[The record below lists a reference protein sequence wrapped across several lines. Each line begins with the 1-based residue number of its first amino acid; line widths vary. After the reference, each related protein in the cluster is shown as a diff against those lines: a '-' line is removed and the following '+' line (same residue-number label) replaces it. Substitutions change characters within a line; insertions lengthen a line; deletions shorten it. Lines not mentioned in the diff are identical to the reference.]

1 MPGPADL
8 FAQIQG
14 RGGGPPP
21 GLAAAL
27 AQRKS
32 PAPPASEE
40 KEITKVPKK
49 LFRSNET
56 KEPFEYNEELK
67 AFLFLSE
74 NDTPSK
80 LVPTLQEA
88 DSIIAIPLAPC
99 VYRMTD
105 YTLAKQEPILL
116 QRCIL
121 KLNVLRCL
129 LRETNTLNKL
139 LQHRLHQ
146 KDTIEEDEL
155 GKVRFMELLS
165 NAGVYQKVS
174 EMILQRSAQL
184 KPVQVH
190 VDGLEVFLKKIESL
204 TPSLQQA
211 RDEIER
217 TESVSF
223 YPGLGELFSPGSQ
236 LLSFP
241 AGMEGSPVGCS
252 CVQSW
257 YAEDLNPATQTTKR
271 RFVLVLEFCISV
283 GTELVFV
290 AATDVYPEFHD
301 PTRNVPV
308 KDLTHRKLQL
318 SSVEDA
324 HLLERLQQRG
334 EFYASVATDN
344 HYLEYYPD
352 SFFPIITSGWNSNAV
367 RPLSKGGRVMVDVKR

>member
-1 MPGPADL
+1 MPGPADFL
-8 FAQIQG
+8 TQIQG
-14 RGGGPPP
+14 RGGPP

-27 AQRKS
+27 SKR
-32 PAPPASEE
+32 APEE
-40 KEITKVPKK
+40 VLPKKK
-49 LFRSNET
+49 LFKSNEH
-56 KEPFEYNEELK
+56 EPFEYHEELQ
-67 AFLFLSE
+67 AFLLLNE
-74 NDTPSK
+74 GDTPSK
-80 LVPTLQEA
+80 LVPTLQ
-88 DSIIAIPLAPC
+88 DDLTIVIPLAPC

-105 YTLAKQEPILL
+105 YTLAKQEPVLL

-129 LRETNTLNKL
+129 AREAITLNTL
-139 LQHRLHQ
+139 LQHRLGRPV
-146 KDTIEEDEL
+146 EEDEL

-174 EMILQRSAQL
+174 EIILQRSAQL
-184 KPVQVH
+184 KPVQVR
-190 VDGLEVFLKKIESL
+190 VDGLEAFLEKIEQL

-211 RDEIER
+211 RDEIET

-223 YPGLGELFSPGSQ
+223 YPGLGELFSPGSK

-257 YAEDLNPATQTTKR
+257 YAEDLNPATQTIKR

-301 PTRNVPV
+301 PTRNTPI
-308 KDLTHRKLQL
+308 KDLTHRKLQPEL
-318 SSVEDA
+318 RSEDA
-324 HLLERLQQRG
+324 QLLDRLQERG

-344 HYLEYYPD
+344 HYLEYSPD